1 MCFMIV
7 LSTNIHHHHNSNLT
21 GTRVHPPFVPF
32 WLLLPHVVVLV
43 RRCLLADSGKNCD
56 SHFSYSIGGGLTCS
70 VDIVIFRLTIRDPF
84 LIRTP
89 FLFLEQFEL
98 HKMKPNKNIETRFN
112 SSAEFPSFP
121 ALVAQ
126 YEGCH
131 RLVSRPGDGGG
142 EQLEKGRVGL
152 QTPASNQ
159 PTAFSFLRIIAT
171 FHYSST
177 LL

>member
-1 MCFMIV
+1 
-7 LSTNIHHHHNSNLT
+7 
-21 GTRVHPPFVPF
+21 
-32 WLLLPHVVVLV
+32 
-43 RRCLLADSGKNCD
+43 
-56 SHFSYSIGGGLTCS
+56 
-70 VDIVIFRLTIRDPF
+70 
-84 LIRTP
+84 
-89 FLFLEQFEL
+89 
-98 HKMKPNKNIETRFN
+98 MKPNKNIETRFN

-131 RLVSRPGDGGG
+131 RLVSRPEDGGG
-142 EQLEKGRVGL
+142 EQVEEGQVRVGL

-159 PTAFSFLRIIAT
+159 PTAFSFLWTIAT